1 MKKLGLAVGSL
12 VLATIG
18 GVYAN
23 WVYLTDT
30 DIRVNHRIAA
40 FGMTDITSGSAQVGA
55 YLVEDNIETFEID
68 QKDATAPDYT
78 AVLVRTYKAGTTNA
92 PQITIKFTTN
102 VGASMDIIENGIET
116 YVYFGFTTMPTYDD
130 PTTDAVET
138 DEIFSCTYG
147 IDNYITIGRA
157 DNTSATYKWET
168 VDGTLQVTLNIAE
181 EDLISLN
188 TFVLDSIEENKAF
201 EESLS
206 EFNIYVTSKVPGTG
220 A

>member
-1 MKKLGLAVGSL
+1 MKKLGLVVGSL
-12 VLATIG
+12 ALATIG

-30 DIRVNHRIAA
+30 DISVNHRIAA

-55 YLVEDNIETFEID
+55 YSVEDNIATFEID
-68 QKDATAPDYT
+68 QKDTTTPDYT
-78 AVLVRTYKAGTTNA
+78 AVLVRAYTDSSNA
-92 PQITIKFTTN
+92 PKITIKLTTN
-102 VGASMDIIENGIET
+102 VGASADIVENGIET
-116 YVYFGFTTMPTYDD
+116 YVYFGFTTTPTYDD
-130 PTTDAVET
+130 PTTDVVENA
-138 DEIFSCTYG
+138 EIFSCTYD

-157 DNTSATYKWET
+157 DNTTATYKWEK

>member
-23 WVYLTDT
+23 WVYLSNT
-30 DIRVNHRIAA
+30 DIEYNHRVAA
-40 FGMTDITSGSAQVGA
+40 FGMTDITSGSAQVGS
-55 YLVEDNIETFEID
+55 YSVEDNIETFEID
-68 QKDATAPDYT
+68 QKDTTTPDYT
-78 AVLVRTYKAGTTNA
+78 AVLLRSYSEGTA
-92 PQITIKFTTN
+92 PEITIKLTTN
-102 VGASMDIIENGIET
+102 VGASTDIVENGIET
-116 YVYFGFTTMPTYDD
+116 YVYFGFTTTPTYDD
-130 PTTDAVET
+130 PTTEAVEA

-157 DNTSATYKWET
+157 DNTSATYKWEK
-168 VDGTLQVTLNIAE
+168 VNGTLQVTLNIAE